1 LVLDH
6 IYSMMFV
13 QANMVLQIMWRL
25 SPVYRTASTSSL
37 CKSLKIINIIKWLSV
52 NYVEIFL
59 TIIWGLWFA
68 IVIGLFF
75 FGYLCISVS
84 KFSCVSKPDPVSI
97 FRYKEWPKDSIRAK
111 YRKKV
116 NRTELT
122 NTVSFLVQTLD
133 SVQRK
138 SRYFW

>member
-1 LVLDH
+1 MVLDH

-13 QANMVLQIMWRL
+13 QANMVLQIVWRL

-37 CKSLKIINIIKWLSV
+37 CKSLKIVNIIKWLSV
-52 NYVEIFL
+52 SCVEISR
-59 TIIWGLWFA
+59 TVIWGLWFA
-68 IVIGLFF
+68 TIIGLFF
-75 FGYLCISVS
+75 FGYLCISMS
-84 KFSCVSKPDPVSI
+84 KFSRVSKPDSVSI
-97 FRYKEWPKDSIRAK
+97 FRYKEWPKDSKRAK

-116 NRTELT
+116 NRTEFK
-122 NTVSFLVQTLD
+122 NTVSFLIQTLG